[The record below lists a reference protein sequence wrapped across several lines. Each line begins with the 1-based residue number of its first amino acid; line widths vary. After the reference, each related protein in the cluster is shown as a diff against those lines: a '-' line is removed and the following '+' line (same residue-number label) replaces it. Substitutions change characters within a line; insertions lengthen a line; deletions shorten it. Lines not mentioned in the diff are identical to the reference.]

1 MVGLVGETLLCTDT
15 IYRKKKPCLHRYSF
29 LQAFALCWLK
39 TIRRLSR
46 VSYGHFHL
54 FTIRSCQ
61 EPIPL
66 SPSSSSSFNIPD
78 DKALKVSS
86 PAWPRLDA
94 PRCHTNPLSTH
105 TCWKVWQTWWN
116 SSIRFVP
123 IRAHPEDNS
132 ITMRLLIRSG
142 LPKHRRGVLPQS
154 RNLLLFVAT
163 SLVTTMVIWWRG
175 D

>member
-15 IYRKKKPCLHRYSF
+15 IYRKKNPVYTVTRSCKHLPCAHWKPSEGCPESATVTSIFSQYVPARSRFPSVPLPLPPSTFLTIRLWRSRPLLGHDWMRHGATQILCLHTHM
-29 LQAFALCWLK
+29 LK
-39 TIRRLSR
+39 S
-46 VSYGHFHL
+46 VANVMEFK
-54 FTIRSCQ
+54 
-61 EPIPL
+61 P
-66 SPSSSSSFNIPD
+66 
-78 DKALKVSS
+78 
-86 PAWPRLDA
+86 
-94 PRCHTNPLSTH
+94 
-105 TCWKVWQTWWN
+105 
-116 SSIRFVP
+116 RFVP